1 VCLTHT
7 PHTHMTHTH
16 TTHDTRQPYL
26 IKQALISKLPGAN
39 KGKLIVKLADEPA
52 QFAQARL

>member
-1 VCLTHT
+1 
-7 PHTHMTHTH
+7 MK
-16 TTHDTRQPYL
+16 PYL
-26 IKQALISKLPGAN
+26 IAPALFSKLPGAN